1 MKGAHNLESNFAFL
15 KSLAISKELGNTKF
29 GFRDLLT
36 PKEIDFSYRMLFYK
50 KAATEFR
57 VGFVKS
63 KIKLTE
69 YQKGKP
75 LETIKIKIK

>member
-1 MKGAHNLESNFAFL
+1 MSSHTLETNFAFL

-29 GFRDLLT
+29 QFRDMLT
-36 PKEIDFSYRMLFYK
+36 PKEIEFSYRMLCYK
-50 KAATEFR
+50 KHADEFKI
-57 VGFVKS
+57 GFVKS
-63 KIKLTE
+63 KIKLTQ